1 MSLLNII
8 IRNNQYEKLE
18 DLCKQVDPSF
28 TLTKIKFQIQAGVLE
43 LAESATD
50 PKALKGFLYLD
61 SSINK
66 FEKTEYGCKKEHRDI
81 EKDRL
86 RNICRFPEK

>member
-61 SSINK
+61 SSIND
-66 FEKTEYGCKKEHRDI
+66 FEKTEEVWVRV
-81 EKDRL
+81 
-86 RNICRFPEK
+86 PEGTQACLVIKY

>member
-28 TLTKIKFQIQAGVLE
+28 TLTKIKFQVQAGVLE

-61 SSINK
+61 SSIND
-66 FEKTEYGCKKEHRDI
+66 FEKTEEVWVRV
-81 EKDRL
+81 
-86 RNICRFPEK
+86 PEGAQACLVIKY

>member
-8 IRNNQYEKLE
+8 IRNNQYKKLE

-43 LAESATD
+43 LAESTSD

-61 SSINK
+61 SSIND
-66 FEKTEYGCKKEHRDI
+66 FEKTEEVWVRV
-81 EKDRL
+81 
-86 RNICRFPEK
+86 PEGTQACLVIKY

>member
-43 LAESATD
+43 LAESTTEPTKD
-50 PKALKGFLYLD
+50 LKGFLYLD
-61 SSINK
+61 SSITD
-66 FEKTEYGCKKEHRDI
+66 FEKTEEVWVRVSEGTQACLVIKY
-81 EKDRL
+81 
-86 RNICRFPEK
+86 

>member
-8 IRNNQYEKLE
+8 IRNNQYKKLE

-61 SSINK
+61 SSIND
-66 FEKTEYGCKKEHRDI
+66 FEKTEEVWVRV
-81 EKDRL
+81 
-86 RNICRFPEK
+86 PEGTQACLVIKY

>member
-28 TLTKIKFQIQAGVLE
+28 TLTKIKFQVQAGVLE

-61 SSINK
+61 SSIND
-66 FEKTEYGCKKEHRDI
+66 FEKTEEVWVRV
-81 EKDRL
+81 
-86 RNICRFPEK
+86 PEGTQACLVIKY

>member
-8 IRNNQYEKLE
+8 IRNNQYKKLE

-43 LAESATD
+43 LAESVTD
-50 PKALKGFLYLD
+50 PKTLKGFLYLD
-61 SSINK
+61 SSIND
-66 FEKTEYGCKKEHRDI
+66 FEKTEEVWVRV
-81 EKDRL
+81 
-86 RNICRFPEK
+86 PEGTQACLVIKY

>member
-8 IRNNQYEKLE
+8 IRNDQYKKLE

-61 SSINK
+61 SSIND
-66 FEKTEYGCKKEHRDI
+66 FEKTEEVWVRV
-81 EKDRL
+81 
-86 RNICRFPEK
+86 PEGTQACLVIKY

>member
-50 PKALKGFLYLD
+50 PKVLKGFLYLD
-61 SSINK
+61 SSIND
-66 FEKTEYGCKKEHRDI
+66 FEKTEEVWVRV
-81 EKDRL
+81 
-86 RNICRFPEK
+86 PEGTQACLVIKY

>member
-8 IRNNQYEKLE
+8 IRNNQYKKLE

-28 TLTKIKFQIQAGVLE
+28 TLSKIKFQIQAGVLE

-61 SSINK
+61 SSIND
-66 FEKTEYGCKKEHRDI
+66 FEKTEEVWVRV
-81 EKDRL
+81 
-86 RNICRFPEK
+86 PEGTQACLVIKY

>member
-1 MSLLNII
+1 MSLLNIM
-8 IRNNQYEKLE
+8 IRNNKYEKLE

-28 TLTKIKFQIQAGVLE
+28 TLTKIKFQVQAGVLE

-61 SSINK
+61 SSIND
-66 FEKTEYGCKKEHRDI
+66 FEKTEEVWVRV
-81 EKDRL
+81 
-86 RNICRFPEK
+86 PEGTQACLVIKY

>member
-8 IRNNQYEKLE
+8 IRNNQYKKLE

-50 PKALKGFLYLD
+50 PKTLKGFLYLD
-61 SSINK
+61 SSIND
-66 FEKTEYGCKKEHRDI
+66 FEKTEEVWVRV
-81 EKDRL
+81 
-86 RNICRFPEK
+86 PEGTQACLVIKY

>member
-28 TLTKIKFQIQAGVLE
+28 TLTKIKFQVQAGVLE

-61 SSINK
+61 SSIND
-66 FEKTEYGCKKEHRDI
+66 FEKTEEVWVRVSEGTQACLVIKY
-81 EKDRL
+81 
-86 RNICRFPEK
+86 

>member
-28 TLTKIKFQIQAGVLE
+28 TLTKIKFQVQAGVLE
-43 LAESATD
+43 FAESATD
-50 PKALKGFLYLD
+50 PKVLKGFLYLD
-61 SSINK
+61 SSIID
-66 FEKTEYGCKKEHRDI
+66 FEYTEEVWVRV
-81 EKDRL
+81 
-86 RNICRFPEK
+86 PEGTQACLVIKY